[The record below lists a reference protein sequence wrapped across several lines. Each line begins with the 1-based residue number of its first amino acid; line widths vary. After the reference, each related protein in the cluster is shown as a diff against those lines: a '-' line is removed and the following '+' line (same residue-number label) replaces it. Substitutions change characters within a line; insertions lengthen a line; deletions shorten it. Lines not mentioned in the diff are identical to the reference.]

1 MKKRIPLAKVLNEMN
16 QRGIN
21 RTALSFYSGIE
32 LSRLSRI
39 LNGWLMPSER
49 DRKRISQALNASED
63 VLFANE
69 TVQKHAC

>member
-49 DRKRISQALNASED
+49 DRKRISQALNAPED

-69 TVQKHAC
+69 TI